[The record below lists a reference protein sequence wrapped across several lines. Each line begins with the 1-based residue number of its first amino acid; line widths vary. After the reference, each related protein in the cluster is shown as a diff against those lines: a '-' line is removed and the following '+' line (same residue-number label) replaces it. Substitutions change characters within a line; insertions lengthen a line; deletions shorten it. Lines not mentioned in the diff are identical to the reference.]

1 MRRGLCIVLC
11 TMYRMLSV
19 LIHPVRV
26 IGRENMVK
34 EGPVILCA
42 NHMNLQDPMVLNVY
56 LGRLIRFMAKKEL
69 FENRFMNRVMTW
81 LGAFPVSRGER
92 DLSAVRTSLKL
103 LEEGE
108 VLGIFPEG
116 HRYAD
121 GEMHEFGNGLALI
134 ALRSGAPVV
143 PAYIQGSYRLFRRVT
158 VTVGEPVALADQGR
172 RCDSASL
179 RTATERIQNA
189 MRALR
194 EVDVKKV
201 C

>member
-1 MRRGLCIVLC
+1 MKRGLCMVLC
-11 TMYRMLSV
+11 AIYRLFAA
-19 LIHPVRV
+19 LFHPVRV
-26 IGRENMVK
+26 IGGENMLR

-42 NHMNLQDPMVLNVY
+42 NHVSLQDPMILDVY

-69 FENRFMNRVMTW
+69 FENRFMSRIMTW
-81 LGAFPVSRGER
+81 LGAFPVSRGES
-92 DLSAVRTSLKL
+92 DLSAMRTSLKL
-103 LEEGE
+103 LADGE

-143 PAYIQGSYRLFRRVT
+143 PAYIRGNYRLFRRVT
-158 VTVGEPVALADQGR
+158 VTLGAPLALAEQGR

-179 RTATERIQNA
+179 RAATERIQNA

-194 EVDVKKV
+194 EDDTKKV

>member
-1 MRRGLCIVLC
+1 MKRGLCVFLC
-11 TMYRMLSV
+11 AIYRLFAA
-19 LIHPVRV
+19 LFHPVRV
-26 IGRENMVK
+26 IGRENMLR

-42 NHMNLQDPMVLNVY
+42 NHVSLQDPMVLDVY

-81 LGAFPVSRGER
+81 LGAFPVSRGES
-92 DLSAVRTSLKL
+92 DLSAMRTSLKL
-103 LEEGE
+103 LADGE

-121 GEMHEFGNGLALI
+121 GEMHAFGNGLALI

-143 PAYIQGSYRLFRRVT
+143 PAYIQGNYRLFRRVM
-158 VTVGEPVALADQGR
+158 VTVGAPVALSDLGR
-172 RCDSASL
+172 RCDSKTLSA
-179 RTATERIQNA
+179 ATERIQNA

-194 EVDVKKV
+194 EGDVKKV